1 MKVAAVQM
9 DIAWHDRPANHDK
22 AKRLAAQAREAGADL
37 LVLPEMFST
46 GFSMDTSIMFEPLE
60 GATPTLLRTLARDLD
75 MVVVGGF
82 VLERDN
88 GGPQN
93 VSLAVD
99 RNGNDL
105 ALYAKIHQI
114 ALLGEDESYDP
125 GDLPVVFKLEEMNAA
140 CFVCYDLRFPELF
153 RTVVDQ
159 CGLILVIASWP
170 AARQPHWDLLLRARA
185 VESQCFVVG
194 VNRVGEGG
202 DLTFLGGSAIIDPLG
217 QVLAHAEDR
226 ETLLLADI
234 DPAMV
239 AEVRSSMPFLK
250 DRKAHLLKK
259 LADGS

>member
-9 DIAWHDRPANHDK
+9 DIAWHDRPVNHDK

-46 GFSMDTSIMFEPLE
+46 GFSMDTSITPEPLE

-114 ALLGEDESYDP
+114 GLLGEDGSYDP
-125 GDLPVVFKLEEMNAA
+125 GDWPVVFKLEEIYNRHFIEHLDPVEGLAFLELCHRILIEGGRFTVLCPNMKWLCEKYLAGDYSDVSE
-140 CFVCYDLRFPELF
+140 FVCWMFGGGYDAGWSYHKSAYDCDLLCRAM
-153 RTVVDQ
+153 RTVGFEIEEYDSV
-159 CGLILVIASWP
+159 GFLLEVI
-170 AARQPHWDLLLRARA
+170 
-185 VESQCFVVG
+185 G
-194 VNRVGEGG
+194 VR
-202 DLTFLGGSAIIDPLG
+202 
-217 QVLAHAEDR
+217 R
-226 ETLLLADI
+226 
-234 DPAMV
+234 
-239 AEVRSSMPFLK
+239 
-250 DRKAHLLKK
+250 
-259 LADGS
+259 